1 MEIRPLETHYGGY
14 RFRSRTEAR
23 WAVCFDT
30 LGILWEYE
38 REGFVASDGTCYLPD
53 FWLPEQGIWIEVK
66 GVAPT
71 APEKHKALMLSIG
84 DKHDVLMV
92 VGVPGREDLFVWPT
106 SRNTTP
112 HNSVAGYLD
121 VSQAEFDN
129 AAQSATSARFD
140 GSDPTTTRKVPPDI
154 LAAVAEVIDK
164 TMPEI
169 SPAFIENIEQMIA
182 RHGVGTVRSVFAEA
196 LNDKRRRLAG

>member
-92 VGVPGREDLFVWPT
+92 IGVPGREDLFVWPT

-121 VSQAEFDN
+121 VLQAEFDN

-140 GSDPTTTRKVPPDI
+140 GTDPRAGCRVPVDI
-154 LAAVAEVIDK
+154 LSATAQSLDTSI
-164 TMPEI
+164 PQI
-169 SPAFIENIEQMIA
+169 SPLVVDAYQRMIA
-182 RHGVGTVRSVFAEA
+182 RHGEQAVRNVTANAHIHHSR
-196 LNDKRRRLAG
+196 KRAR